1 MNTDRLGF
9 YRVGF
14 KKFSNKTLALI
25 ESNRTGYEVEWLFN
39 NEIYRGSIT

>member
-14 KKFSNKTLALI
+14 KKFNNKNQMNELI
-25 ESNRTGYEVEWLFN
+25 NPN
-39 NEIYRGSIT
+39 NSKIK